1 MKKLWQDFWDLF
13 PFISLVLLII
23 AYTVSMMNQ
32 QYFYATVFL
41 ISAANIVL
49 LLTERR

>member
-1 MKKLWQDFWDLF
+1 MKNLYDSFWDLF
-13 PFISLVLLII
+13 PYIALVLLII

-41 ISAANIVL
+41 ISGANIVL
-49 LLTERR
+49 LLKERK